1 MVWPVSVV
9 VAVDVGTWDLLGEVN
24 GEDRPRLGQRL
35 IA

>member
-9 VAVDVGTWDLLGEVN
+9 VAVDLDTWDLLGEVN

>member
-9 VAVDVGTWDLLGEVN
+9 VAVDKGTWDLLGEVN

>member
-9 VAVDVGTWDLLGEVN
+9 VAVDLDTWDLLGEVN
-24 GEDRPRLGQRL
+24 GENRPRLGQHL